1 MTFASPVRSG
11 GRFRRSA
18 AFAAVATLLVVL
30 LGATFAQSGD
40 LDQQVFEIARQLRC
54 PVCVSESVADSSSR
68 VAIEMREV
76 IQQQLE
82 EGRTEAEVL
91 AFFQDRYGD
100 WILQEPPRRG
110 IHLLVWLLPVIVA
123 VIGAGTLAWFVRRWV
138 ASGEEVPDV
147 AEEDLARVREA
158 MAERDQPRPEGT
170 S

>member
-1 MTFASPVRSG
+1 MT
-11 GRFRRSA
+11 RSA
-18 AFAAVATLLVVL
+18 VRYVAPRAARAAVVATWLVL
-30 LGATFAQSGD
+30 ALGVAFGQTGD

-54 PVCVSESVADSSSR
+54 PVCVSESVADSNSR

-82 EGRTEAEVL
+82 EGRNEAQVL

-110 IHLLVWLLPVIVA
+110 IHLVVWLLPVIVA
-123 VIGAGTLAWFVRRWV
+123 VIGAGTLAWFVRRWL
-138 ASGEEVPDV
+138 ASAEELPDV
-147 AEEDLARVREA
+147 DDEDLARVREA
-158 MAERDQPRPEGT
+158 VARRDAQQAEGT

>member
-1 MTFASPVRSG
+1 M
-11 GRFRRSA
+11 
-18 AFAAVATLLVVL
+18 AFAACLAVSY
-30 LGATFAQSGD
+30 GAAIAQSGD
-40 LDQQVFEIARQLRC
+40 LDQRVFEIARQLRC

-68 VAIEMREV
+68 VAIEMRQV

-91 AFFQDRYGD
+91 AFFQERYGD

-123 VIGAGTLAWFVRRWV
+123 AIGIGALAWFVRRWV
-138 ASGEEVPDV
+138 ASGQDVPDV

-158 MAERDQPRPEGT
+158 LASRDGQQPEGT